1 MLKQQRRI
9 CITPGTAGKFI
20 SVVLYANVPL
30 TVCNSA
36 KRRGSAYMV
45 RLRRLARWR
54 LTVQLC
60 SAAED

>member
-1 MLKQQRRI
+1 MPKQRRRI
-9 CITPGTAGKFI
+9 CITLGAAGKFI

-36 KRRGSAYMV
+36 KRRRAAYMV
-45 RLRRLARWR
+45 RLQWLARGR
-54 LTVQLC
+54 CTVLLC